1 MKTVAVRACSR
12 LRPRFGPQ
20 RIATYS
26 TSTSKESAPTPAV
39 KRRPSKHKVAMLVGY
54 RGGGYYGMQY
64 NPPHKTIEG
73 EILAKL
79 FDVGAISE
87 HNSTSPKKNSF
98 MAAART
104 DKGVH
109 AVVNLLSL
117 KISLQQ
123 DTVARLNAALPP
135 EIRVWGIQPTNKKF
149 NARSAC
155 DSRWYEYLIPDF
167 VLVGPPQGSALHQN
181 VGGCYCDDG
190 SQDVW
195 DAFGG
200 QVRDRFG
207 AQPDEDEPL
216 TRDYVDLLS
225 TALGGYR
232 PPRAKL
238 LSLEAAMQ
246 QYVGTHNFH
255 NFTTGKLAAD
265 PSAKRYIKEVVVAP
279 AAPQWTSVRI
289 HGQSF
294 MLHQIRRMVALAVL
308 VARCQLPPSVVR
320 DHLVAATRKHI
331 PRAPAAGLLLEGPV
345 FAQYN
350 SKLRRLLYREIRP
363 DSEAVEHMRRF
374 RECQIYTAVAREETQ
389 RHVFC
394 HFVRRTNRLA
404 APLI

>member
-1 MKTVAVRACSR
+1 
-12 LRPRFGPQ
+12 
-20 RIATYS
+20 
-26 TSTSKESAPTPAV
+26 
-39 KRRPSKHKVAMLVGY
+39 MLIGY

-87 HNSTSPKKNSF
+87 HNSSSPKKNSF

-109 AVVNLLSL
+109 AVANLLSL
-117 KISLQQ
+117 KISLQE

-135 EIRVWGIQPTNKKF
+135 EIRVWGIQPTNKNF

-155 DSRWYEYLIPDF
+155 DSRWYEYLVPDF
-167 VLVGPPQGSALHQN
+167 MLVGPPQGSALHQN
-181 VGGCYCDDG
+181 VGGWYCDDG

-195 DAFGG
+195 DAFRG
-200 QVRDRFG
+200 QVRDRFSADELCRLQDT
-207 AQPDEDEPL
+207 AQRPDEDDPL
-216 TRDYVDLLS
+216 TRDYVGLLS

-238 LSLEAAMQ
+238 HALEAAMQ
-246 QYVGTHNFH
+246 QFVGTHNFH

-265 PSAKRYIKEVVVAP
+265 PSAKRYIKEVVVTP

-294 MLHQIRRMVALAVL
+294 MLHQIRRMVALAAL
-308 VARCQLPPSVVR
+308 VVRCQLPPSIVR
-320 DHLVAATRKHI
+320 DHLAAATRKHI

-363 DSEAVEHMRRF
+363 NSEAVEHMRRF

-394 HFVRRTNRLA
+394 HFVRHTNRLA

>member
-1 MKTVAVRACSR
+1 MKATQFTN
-12 LRPRFGPQ
+12 RPPY
-20 RIATYS
+20 TSTS

-238 LSLEAAMQ
+238 LALEAAMQ

-331 PRAPAAGLLLEGPV
+331 EGSRCRPAAGGSRVRAVQQQAAPAV
-345 FAQYN
+345 VPRN
-350 SKLRRLLYREIRP
+350 SPGQRGRRAHAPLPGMP
-363 DSEAVEHMRRF
+363 DLHCGGARRNAAS
-374 RECQIYTAVAREETQ
+374 RV
-389 RHVFC
+389 C